1 MQRPAPSADEV
12 RAALDRVLG
21 AESFRSARRSADL
34 LRYVV
39 NAALKTPGQPVKE
52 YELGAEALGR
62 GEKFDPRF
70 DPIARVE
77 ASRVRSRLELHYA
90 GEGAADPIRIEIPKG
105 GYTPAFSHRPEAPAA
120 STVSASPGRREIAL
134 WAALGAAIVALVVAG
149 AMLLSPAKPAAV
161 ASSGVKTFDA
171 ALGAPGV
178 LSDQVGN
185 SLVLSPDGKTL
196 LMQVLLDDGSTRLFA
211 RRLDDPNTPSAAE
224 LPGTAG
230 TFQPFFSPDGRWV
243 AFFSGGELRKTL
255 IDGGGSPVVLG
266 DAGDMQGLTWSADG
280 YIYGCVPKDNR
291 MKLRRIPETG
301 GDWALVRIEMGETE
315 RCAWPHALPDG
326 KGVLYTVFDN
336 PRGPLRT
343 EVVGPAGG
351 RPTIVA
357 RGGGASARY
366 SPSGHVLYVDR
377 GTLFAV
383 EFDID
388 SFRVNGAP
396 RPVLRDVSYREP
408 FWYAHYD
415 IARDGTLVYL
425 RSALSRIEWL
435 DGGDRSRPLL
445 EEPARYFYPRLSPDG
460 RHLAYSIADGPVYR
474 LYLLDLETGRR
485 QRMGNE
491 TSNEGGPLWTPDGLN
506 ILVTM
511 YGSTAIGWRKPGS
524 TDAAQPLVPGRTVPW
539 SFSPD
544 GRRLAYYAMDE
555 KNHFDLWTVPIESG
569 PDGVTAGK
577 PELFLQTPA
586 VETYPAISP
595 DGKWMA
601 YNSNQSGDF
610 EVYVRPFPG
619 NGDAVKVSTAGGRMA
634 IWSRTAN
641 EIFYATNDHRV
652 MVAPYSIRNGR
663 FVTGTPRLFS
673 SRQLSSVGVLANYD
687 LAADGKTVVALVP
700 AVSTGQRDRDHVTV
714 VTNFAEVL
722 RSPPPD

>member
-1 MQRPAPSADEV
+1 MQRPAPSIDEV

-21 AESFRSARRSADL
+21 AESFKSARRSADL

-39 NAALKTPGQPVKE
+39 NAALKAPGQPVKE

-77 ASRVRSRLELHYA
+77 ASRVRSRLELYYA
-90 GEGAADPIRIEIPKG
+90 GDGAADPVRIDIPKG
-105 GYTPAFSHRPEAPAA
+105 GYTPVFSHRPEALAVAA
-120 STVSASPGRREIAL
+120 GKRAVGRREIAL
-134 WAALGAAIVALVVAG
+134 WSALGVVTAALVVAIVMPLTSSRPTVSASGG
-149 AMLLSPAKPAAV
+149 AR
-161 ASSGVKTFDA
+161 TFEA

-196 LMQVLLDDGSTRLFA
+196 LMHVLLDDGSTRLFA
-211 RRLDDPNTPSAAE
+211 RRLDDPNILSAAE

-243 AFFSGGELRKTL
+243 AFFSGGKLRKTL

-266 DAGDMQGLTWSADG
+266 DAGDIQGLTWSADG
-280 YIYGCVPKDNR
+280 YIYGCVPSDNR
-291 MKLRRIPETG
+291 MKLRRIPDTG
-301 GDWALVRIEMGETE
+301 GDWALVPLEMGETE

-336 PRGPLRT
+336 PSGPLRT

-351 RPTIVA
+351 RPVIVA
-357 RGGGASARY
+357 RSGGASARY

-383 EFDID
+383 DFDIG

-396 RPVLRDVSYREP
+396 RAVLRDVSYREP

-460 RHLAYSIADGPVYR
+460 RQLAYSTADGPVYH

-491 TSNEGGPLWTPDGLN
+491 TSNEGGPLWTRDGHN

-511 YGSTAIGWRKPGS
+511 YGTTAIGWRKPGT
-524 TDAAQPLVPGRTVPW
+524 TDAAQPLVPGRAVPW

-569 PDGVTAGK
+569 PGGVTAGK

-601 YNSNQSGDF
+601 YNSNLSGDF

-619 NGDAVKVSTAGGRMA
+619 GGDAVKVSTAGGRMA

-652 MVAPYSIRNGR
+652 MVVPFKVRNGL
-663 FVTGTPRLFS
+663 FDPGAPRLFS
-673 SRQLSSVGVLANYD
+673 EKQLSSIGVLANYD
-687 LAADGKTVVALVP
+687 VAADGQHVVGLVP
-700 AVSTGQRDRDHVTV
+700 AVTPGRRERDHITII
-714 VTNFAEVL
+714 TNFFAEL
-722 RSPPPD
+722 RRPDAN